1 MEHQAQPHRIR
12 RDVFVAVILIVSY
25 SHALPFR
32 DNMNKHDHYRDET
45 ETGLHLTRKAPD
57 ITAVRSFSKEVR
69 MAPDVQFSREHQPV
83 VRRARYG
90 HQSAPT

>member
-1 MEHQAQPHRIR
+1 
-12 RDVFVAVILIVSY
+12 
-25 SHALPFR
+25 
-32 DNMNKHDHYRDET
+32 MNKHDHCRDET
-45 ETGLHLTRKAPD
+45 ETVLHLTRKAPD

-69 MAPDVQFSREHQPV
+69 VAPDVQFAREHQPV